1 MIKENPTFVKKLDFL
16 GLRFWHFR
24 QLTPELTPTSF
35 LQSSFLLKKLEK
47 HRISFKIRCFLW
59 LRRQDSNL
67 RPPGYEPDELPTA
80 LLRDIQGALFSA
92 CIFYHVHLRLSSII
106 SCFCPTVFDLTFLCP
121 IPAQRAVSAMPFS
134 QFWKHNFC

>member
-1 MIKENPTFVKKLDFL
+1 MALRLKSDRTGIIVSNFAKDPQKNKKPTFVKKLDFL
-16 GLRFWHFR
+16 GFLFWHFR
-24 QLTPELTPTSF
+24 QLTPELTPASF

-80 LLRDIQGALFSA
+80 LLRDIWGALFSA
-92 CIFYHVHLRLSSII
+92 
-106 SCFCPTVFDLTFLCP
+106 
-121 IPAQRAVSAMPFS
+121 
-134 QFWKHNFC
+134 